1 MGVVVAMVCA
11 WERMVLRLVRAASDW
26 VLAQILPEL
35 ELKVATERTALLLAL
50 LSSSLSA
57 LPGSA

>member
-1 MGVVVAMVCA
+1 MA
-11 WERMVLRLVRAASDW
+11 LRPVRAGSDRAA
-26 VLAQILPEL
+26 LLPEL
-35 ELKVATERTALLLAL
+35 ELKVARERTALLLGS